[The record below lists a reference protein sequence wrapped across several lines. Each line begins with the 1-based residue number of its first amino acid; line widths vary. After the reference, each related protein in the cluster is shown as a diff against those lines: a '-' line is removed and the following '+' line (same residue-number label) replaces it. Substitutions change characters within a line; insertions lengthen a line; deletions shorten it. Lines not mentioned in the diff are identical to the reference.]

1 MGTVD
6 TCAPISTEQIL
17 TQNNGDILN
26 PIDSCY
32 HGV

>member
-17 TQNNGDILN
+17 TQNNGQV
-26 PIDSCY
+26 CEE
-32 HGV
+32 